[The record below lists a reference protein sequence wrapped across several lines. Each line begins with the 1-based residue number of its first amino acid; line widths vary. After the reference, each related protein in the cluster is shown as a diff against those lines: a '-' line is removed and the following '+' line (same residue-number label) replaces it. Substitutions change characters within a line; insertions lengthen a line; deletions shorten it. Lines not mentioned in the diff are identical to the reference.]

1 MLSQHKELVASVFF
15 NLLVSRCPLCV
26 ILKRQTQIR
35 VVSYTSPY
43 GTSLQVLH
51 CLTPLSSPPSSPPY
65 LTSSFAACVFS
76 FAPAIWSSPKAHIF
90 FKHGRISFHLSASL
104 FPHSNCSLPIILPP
118 VHQWTEDWCWGK
130 EEKKKPWYSQGTG
143 LLWRNVLPS
152 ALCLCN

>member
-1 MLSQHKELVASVFF
+1 MLSQQKELVASVFL
-15 NLLVSRCPLCV
+15 NLLVSRCPSCV

-43 GTSLQVLH
+43 GTSLHVLH
-51 CLTPLSSPPSSPPY
+51 CLTPLSCPPSSPPY
-65 LTSSFAACVFS
+65 LTSSFVACVFS

-104 FPHSNCSLPIILPP
+104 FPHSNCSLPILLPP

-130 EEKKKPWYSQGTG
+130 EKKHGTVRGQGYCG
-143 LLWRNVLPS
+143 EMSCPQLYVS
-152 ALCLCN
+152 VIK